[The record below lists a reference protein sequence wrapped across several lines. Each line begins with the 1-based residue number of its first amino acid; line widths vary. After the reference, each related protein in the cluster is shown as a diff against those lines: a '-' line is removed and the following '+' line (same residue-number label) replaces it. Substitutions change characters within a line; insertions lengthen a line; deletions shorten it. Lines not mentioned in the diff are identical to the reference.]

1 MRGLTAIGCLFM
13 TAPLPRD
20 VARELPHAM
29 VRLRA
34 RLRTESAP
42 SDVRWTWSQ
51 ITTLSRI
58 ADKGPTTVSAL
69 ATAEHV
75 RPQSMAET
83 IAALQHEG
91 FVSRR
96 PDPTDGRKT
105 LISITPAGR
114 KLISSIRPIR
124 IAWLEAAIEQ
134 HLSPAERRTLAKA
147 AQIMQRLADC

>member
-1 MRGLTAIGCLFM
+1 M

-20 VARELPHAM
+20 LARLLPHAM
-29 VRLRA
+29 TRLRA

-42 SDVRWTWSQ
+42 ADRRWAWSQ

-58 ADKGPTTVSAL
+58 GEEGPTTVSAL
-69 ATAEHV
+69 AAAEHV

-83 IAALQHEG
+83 VAALDREG
-91 FVSRR
+91 LVARG

-105 LISITPAGR
+105 LISVTAAGR
-114 KLISSIRPIR
+114 KLLSAIPAIRE
-124 IAWLEAAIEQ
+124 AWLEEAIEQ

-147 AQIMQRLADC
+147 AQIMERLADG